1 MKVRVLVA
9 PSMEYVMF
17 GKPTLAS
24 SLKQLGDQLLDNEAL
39 KAVMIS
45 KDDAGDIIITLVE
58 GIEESTR
65 SSLAASIGGHAPL
78 YLTLPGMSAEV
89 GRLATSL
96 AHNDPT
102 TDAQYLTAAAA
113 LPQIGLTAFAL
124 AHSGAGSARPSD
136 EAAARV

>member
-1 MKVRVLVA
+1 
-9 PSMEYVMF
+9 MF

-45 KDDAGDIIITLVE
+45 KDDAGDIVITLVE
-58 GIEESTR
+58 GIEESHKVKFGRIDRR
-65 SSLAASIGGHAPL
+65 SRAFI
-78 YLTLPGMSAEV
+78 LTLPGMSAGA
-89 GRLATSL
+89 GRLTSNL

-102 TDAQYLTAAAA
+102 TDVQYLTAAAA
-113 LPQIGLTAFAL
+113 QAQIALTAFAL

-136 EAAARV
+136 EAPARV